1 MVHDKFNILNS
12 MSFRRRDTL
21 ATGAVF
27 FHRFFMVQSFKDF
40 DRWVVAS
47 TCILLAGKVEETP
60 KQCKS
65 IIKVVQ
71 QLLTAEQMKA
81 FGSNPKVKK

>member
-1 MVHDKFNILNS
+1 M
-12 MSFRRRDTL
+12 

-27 FHRFFMVQSFKDF
+27 FHRFYMVQSFKDF

-60 KQCKS
+60 KMSKS
-65 IIKVVQ
+65 ILKVVQ
-71 QLLTAEQMKA
+71 ELLTPEQMKA
-81 FGSNPKVKK
+81 FGNDPKVRTK